1 MSKKSNKRSTTWTF
15 IFYECPEVD
24 WMGEIEDWHVKCIV
38 SPLHDQDVY
47 TETDEKRAKRKGREV
62 EWKAGD
68 LKKPHR
74 HAMVIFE
81 SLKSESQVKE
91 LIQDLGGY
99 MEVEAVNA
107 PHSMVRYFCHLDT
120 PKKHQY
126 EPADLVAFAGANVE
140 EYLKPSTDEFAST
153 FMEILK
159 YVHST
164 NQTSL
169 INFLIRCCGENA
181 DWYYF
186 CMNQKGFSMVRSIIE
201 SQAKKKKDFLAY
213 AKELERECME
223 TGVYEEYDWD
233 EYNNE
238 LILKIADTDEDP
250 EKKGEIENEND
261 AKDNGTGKD
270 NTEKGDCEDREG
282 LSDGAGLEQRG
293 EVVPICRPSTGA
305 DLKGD
310 GGQGV

>member
-1 MSKKSNKRSTTWTF
+1 MSKKSNKRSKTWTF
-15 IFYECPEVD
+15 IFYECPEID
-24 WMGEIEDWHVKCIV
+24 WIGEIEDWHVKCIV
-38 SPLHDQDVY
+38 SPLHDQDTY

-74 HAMVIFE
+74 HGMVIFE
-81 SLKSESQVKE
+81 SLKAEGQVKE
-91 LIQDLGGY
+91 LIQDLGGF

-140 EYLKPSTDEFAST
+140 EYLKPSTDEFAGT

-164 NQTSL
+164 SQTSL
-169 INFLIRCCGENA
+169 INFLLRCCGENA

-282 LSDGAGLEQRG
+282 LSDGADLEQRG